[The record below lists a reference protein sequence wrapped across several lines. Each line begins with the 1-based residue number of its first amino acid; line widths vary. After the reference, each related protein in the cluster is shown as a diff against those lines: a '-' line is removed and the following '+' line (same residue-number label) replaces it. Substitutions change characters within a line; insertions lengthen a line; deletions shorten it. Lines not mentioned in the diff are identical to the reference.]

1 MKAKSSLLI
10 VPCALVVILA
20 TAGPLLAGGPNEAEP
35 GWAKWVSLGGDF
47 RRSGLSQDVGPA
59 PNGVKWTFETGGS
72 VVGSVTVGAENQI
85 HVACEDGKLYTLD
98 LDGATLWVLDV
109 NAPLLSAPSIAPD
122 GGLYVGSRDG
132 AIYATDSQ
140 GVLRWTY
147 NTGGAI
153 YSSAAI
159 APSGDVY
166 VASTDG
172 TLYALDRDG
181 AELWQFTTDGPGVL
195 PAGSIF
201 ASPAIGADGTVYI
214 AGLYDPNL
222 YALDPADGS
231 VKWTCSFEST
241 PPQSAEQ
248 EGAGWPFVSPVVAE
262 DGTIYQTLLYDRHLY
277 AVDSNDGAI
286 VWCTDLLDPNSG
298 WFDANDAEQYAAADG
313 WSEPVLGPDGTV
325 YVSLDDP
332 FLRAVDPNGNLKWAT
347 RLGEIGGFA
356 LTVDQEGGVYA
367 AGDDGHVYVV
377 DSTGLEIGR
386 IETGG
391 WPAFPVLAAEG
402 LLIVADSQD
411 YSALNT
417 DARNAVYAVSSEC
430 PNGSDPGD
438 EESSS
443 P

>member
-10 VPCALVVILA
+10 VPCALVVVLA
-20 TAGPLLAGGPNEAEP
+20 TAGPLLAGGPNKAEP

-47 RRSGLSQDVGPA
+47 RRSGLSQDAGPA

-85 HVACEDGKLYTLD
+85 HVGCEDGKLYTLG

-153 YSSAAI
+153 YSSPAI

-286 VWCTDLLDPNSG
+286 VWRTDLLDSNSG
-298 WFDANDAEQYAAADG
+298 WFDANDAEQYADADG

-332 FLRAVDPNGNLKWAT
+332 FLRAVDPNGHLKWAT
-347 RLGEIGGFA
+347 RLGEIGGFT
-356 LTVDQEGGVYA
+356 LTVEQEGWVYA
-367 AGDDGHVYVV
+367 TGDDGHVYVV

-411 YSALNT
+411 YSSLNT
-417 DARNAVYAVSSEC
+417 DARNAVYAISSE
-430 PNGSDPGD
+430 GSDTAGGD
-438 EESSS
+438 PSSR
-443 P
+443 